1 MKAILT
7 SLMLAAALTGGAL
20 AEQAQEKCKDCCKC
34 EACKCAPC
42 ACCKCE
48 PCKCSK

>member
-7 SLMLAAALTGGAL
+7 SLLVAATLTGSVL
-20 AEQAQEKCKDCCKC
+20 AEQAQEKCKGCCKC

-48 PCKCSK
+48 TCKCAK

>member
-1 MKAILT
+1 MKTILMT
-7 SLMLAAALTGGAL
+7 AFVAMTLMGTALTT
-20 AEQAQEKCKDCCKC
+20 QAQEKCKDCCKC

-48 PCKCSK
+48 TCKCAK